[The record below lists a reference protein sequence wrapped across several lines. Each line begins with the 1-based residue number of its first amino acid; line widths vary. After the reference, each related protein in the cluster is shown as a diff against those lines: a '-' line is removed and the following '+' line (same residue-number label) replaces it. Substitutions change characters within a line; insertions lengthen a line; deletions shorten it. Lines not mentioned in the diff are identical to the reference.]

1 MIKKAILL
9 LIYAILPVTVLQAT
23 VHTIGATGL
32 AYSPV
37 VLNAMVGDTVIFNAP
52 GHPTV
57 EVSQA
62 TWNANGT
69 TPLPAGF
76 ILPSGQGQVILLSP
90 GTRYYV
96 CTAHINAGMKGQIIV
111 HSPSSIGNIIT
122 AFSGKGIVF
131 PSPVLNQIT
140 IIAGNLFMN
149 RMVTLNIYDLTG
161 RLVYSQNYMTG
172 IYGDLVADVSFLRQ
186 GIYIAEVKD
195 AMNRRVF
202 RFQRSGLRP

>member
-1 MIKKAILL
+1 MIKKVILL
-9 LIYAILPVTVLQAT
+9 LIGTVLPMSVLHAT
-23 VHTIGATGL
+23 VHTIGAVGL
-32 AYSPV
+32 VYSPV

-57 EVSQA
+57 EVSQT

-69 TPLPAGF
+69 TPLPSGF
-76 ILPSGQGQVILLSP
+76 MFPSGQGQVVLLSP

-122 AFSGKGIVF
+122 AFTGKGMVF
-131 PSPVLNQIT
+131 PSPTLNQLT

-149 RMVTLNIYDLTG
+149 RMVTLNLYDLTG
-161 RLVYSQNYMTG
+161 QLVHSQNYMTG

-195 AMNRRVF
+195 TANRRVF
-202 RFQRSGLRP
+202 RFLRSGLRP